1 MKTERSVSDIL
12 YIVLVL
18 ALCALIVAVFALTFL
33 GSGERSFF
41 YPVLLLFALLLNILP
56 YFHHVGYDLRND
68 VLGLPVLD
76 DGIDFGE
83 KSVGRIDVVIIS
95 SRSF

>member
-33 GSGERSFF
+33 GSEERSFF
-41 YPVLLLFALLLNILP
+41 YPVLLLFALLLNILLAAH
-56 YFHHVGYDLRND
+56 FLTKGRRKR
-68 VLGLPVLD
+68 
-76 DGIDFGE
+76 GIMFAVFSAILILLLLNRLFGVE
-83 KSVGRIDVVIIS
+83 ILW
-95 SRSF
+95 